1 MCSSQNENILYTSKG
16 LHKARND
23 YDFENQIFECL
34 KKLLII
40 RAIFAQLKWEL
51 NRPRGEI
58 MEEISEIFELRRVV
72 LRI

>member
-1 MCSSQNENILYTSKG
+1 
-16 LHKARND
+16 
-23 YDFENQIFECL
+23 L